1 MSKRKMYHNTLR
13 RSANASQIINLIYF
27 EKYSNFLT
35 KYSTVNQKI
44 LHFPSQKINNNNN
57 NNNNLFEK
65 SILLIILAFP
75 KII

>member
-13 RSANASQIINLIYF
+13 SSANASQIINLIYF

-35 KYSTVNQKI
+35 KYSIVFQKI
-44 LHFPSQKINNNNN
+44 LHFPSQKINNNKNN
-57 NNNNLFEK
+57 QFEK

>member
-13 RSANASQIINLIYF
+13 SSANASQIINLIYF

-35 KYSTVNQKI
+35 KYSIVFQKI
-44 LHFPSQKINNNNN
+44 LHFPSQKIINN